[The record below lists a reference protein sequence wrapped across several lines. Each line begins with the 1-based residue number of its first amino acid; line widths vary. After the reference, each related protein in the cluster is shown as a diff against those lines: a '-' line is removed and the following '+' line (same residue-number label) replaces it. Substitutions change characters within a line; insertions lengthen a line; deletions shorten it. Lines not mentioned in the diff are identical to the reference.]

1 MQYLADQNRSSVGKS
16 NSWGDLQRN
25 IANKS
30 QRQKLFA
37 VYQAVSCLGINSSD
51 AAFFIFGIYGIM
63 FMFHKYKY
71 FFHMFTLIW
80 KRNIKKYIIR

>member
-71 FFHMFTLIW
+71 FFHMLTIVR
-80 KRNIKKYIIR
+80 KTNV